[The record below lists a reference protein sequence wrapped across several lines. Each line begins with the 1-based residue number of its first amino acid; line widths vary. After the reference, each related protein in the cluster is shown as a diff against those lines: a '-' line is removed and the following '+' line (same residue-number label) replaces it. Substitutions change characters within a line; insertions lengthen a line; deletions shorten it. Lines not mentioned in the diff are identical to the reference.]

1 MRSAF
6 NGSYVLYESKGDKDN
21 KLAIHEYFDVI
32 RPFLKDMI
40 DKHKATGEW
49 KIQLSMR
56 FIFVSFI
63 DKNETQ
69 EMHTKSEYH
78 LYLIYLN

>member
-1 MRSAF
+1 
-6 NGSYVLYESKGDKDN
+6 
-21 KLAIHEYFDVI
+21 
-32 RPFLKDMI
+32 MI

-63 DKNETQ
+63 DKNKTQ
-69 EMHTKSEYH
+69 EMHTKSEHH